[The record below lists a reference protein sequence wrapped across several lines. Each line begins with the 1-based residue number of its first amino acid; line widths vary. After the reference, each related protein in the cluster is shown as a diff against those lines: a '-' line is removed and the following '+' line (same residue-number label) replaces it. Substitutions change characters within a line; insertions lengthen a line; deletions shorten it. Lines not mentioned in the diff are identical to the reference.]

1 MRTICRMNWKNLPQL
16 NRVDIVGAP
25 EREFQID
32 VDNHRMQAAGVTFDE
47 INNAVPQKT

>member
-1 MRTICRMNWKNLPQL
+1 MKDRLEDLPQL

-32 VDNHRMQAAGVTFDE
+32 VDNYKMRCSRHQL
-47 INNAVPQKT
+47 

>member
-1 MRTICRMNWKNLPQL
+1 MRLKKYADDMKDDLENLPEL

-32 VDNHRMQAAGVTFDE
+32 VDHSAHGSSRRNIRSY
-47 INNAVPQKT
+47 